1 MKEEQLEIFRNW
13 VKEHYF
19 QLSIFNMILVMLLLL
34 RSAGY
39 FEPYLALSINLIVFI
54 ALIGM
59 VTLFGARVKTLTIV
73 TIFFWVFAGILKVL
87 GVDIW
92 AERTAIYA
100 FEALLITVVLLIFE

>member
-1 MKEEQLEIFRNW
+1 MKDEQLEVFRDW

-39 FEPYLALSINLIVFI
+39 FEPYLALSVNLIVFI

-59 VTLFGARVKTLTIV
+59 VTLFKARVKTLIIV
-73 TIFFWVFAGILKVL
+73 TIFFWVFAAVLKIL

-100 FEALLITVVLLIFE
+100 FEALLITVLLLIIE

>member
-1 MKEEQLEIFRNW
+1 MREEQLEIFRNW
-13 VKEHYF
+13 VRDHYF

-54 ALIGM
+54 ALVGM
-59 VTLFGARVKTLTIV
+59 VTLFRARVKTLIIV
-73 TIFFWVFAGILKVL
+73 TIFFWLFAGVLKIL
-87 GVDIW
+87 GVDVW

-100 FEALLITVVLLIFE
+100 FEALLIAIVLLIIE

>member
-1 MKEEQLEIFRNW
+1 MREEQLEIFRNW

-39 FEPYLALSINLIVFI
+39 FEPYLALSVNLIVFI

-59 VTLFGARVKTLTIV
+59 VTLLKARVKTLIIV
-73 TIFFWVFAGILKVL
+73 TIFFWIFAGALKIL

-100 FEALLITVVLLIFE
+100 FEALLIAIVLLIIE

>member
-1 MKEEQLEIFRNW
+1 MKEQRIEAFRNW

-39 FEPYLALSINLIVFI
+39 FEPYLALSVNLIVFI

-59 VTLFGARVKTLTIV
+59 VVLFRARVKSLIIATV
-73 TIFFWVFAGILKVL
+73 FFWIFAGILKIL

-100 FEALLITVVLLIFE
+100 FEALLIAIVLLIIE